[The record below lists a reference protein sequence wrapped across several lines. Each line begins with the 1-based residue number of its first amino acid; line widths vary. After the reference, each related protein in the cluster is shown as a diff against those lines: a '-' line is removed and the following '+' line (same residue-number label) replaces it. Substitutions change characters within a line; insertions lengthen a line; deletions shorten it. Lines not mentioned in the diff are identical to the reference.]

1 MTPPDGPR
9 NTLILASAGSGKTY
23 QLTNRYLKLLA
34 LGVDPARIIALTFT
48 RKAAGEFFTS
58 LLEKMA
64 RCCREPAFA
73 ANTAAQI
80 GLAGWGPANFL
91 PLLRRFVA
99 NMHRLTLG
107 TLDSF
112 LLAVVRSFPFELG
125 LGGEFEILD
134 DHLIRAEK
142 ERVYRTILGGGALDL
157 DAGKEFLASFRQAT
171 QGLEESGLMRCL
183 ERFIDRQHAI
193 YLDAPDHLL
202 WGNPA
207 AIWPDG
213 NGWVD
218 AVDPVEPL
226 LDPLLECITTP
237 PWTASQRKRW
247 ENFAAAA
254 RQHVPG
260 APLPSPLTYILERLL
275 DVWSDVER
283 GQAELNLQ
291 GGRRA
296 LDCEAC
302 DILCNVVSRI
312 MGAEYRLHLV
322 RTQGIWKVLHK
333 YEANYGRIVRQRGK
347 LIFADL
353 EGILSGAFPGA
364 ARPGLTQCEAESAR
378 LRIDYRLDGGFDHWL
393 LDEFQDTNFLQWRS
407 IRNLI
412 DEVVQD
418 PSRSRSLFVVGD
430 AKQAIYGWRGG
441 DSRLFSE
448 IAQRYASEDPAAL
461 ERITL
466 AKSYRSQLPVL
477 EAVNRVFGDP
487 ATLRQVAPHSSVD
500 RWEWQE
506 HRSALSAAPGFS
518 CLLHPLPADERAK
531 ADQTDCFRV
540 ALGILKTV
548 RPVERG
554 LSCAVLVQRNK
565 AGHEFV
571 DYVRQHSDIPIL
583 CESDVSIGSDNPLT
597 SGLLALLRAAA
608 HPSDGLALE
617 HVRMT
622 PLGSLF
628 GADRSGGLEGLT
640 KLVLRPV
647 QSWGFEPFLRRA
659 VEALETSLGSLDDF
673 SRRRAGEFFQAARL
687 FDQTG
692 NRSMDAF
699 LEFAGSYQV
708 RDIPAA
714 GTVQVLTIHKA
725 KGLGFDLVLLP
736 DLDGNKLTEIK
747 PETAVRRRPDR
758 SVQWVCDLPPRALAD
773 RDPEFHSH
781 HEERAAELAYEALC
795 KLYVAMTRA
804 RSGLYLIA
812 APSSDTSRNYRWL
825 LDHSLGSG
833 PLPET
838 DALGI
843 AGDSGAAVVF
853 ANGQPDWFRT
863 GAPPTVRPDLPPTTP
878 AVSAGPA
885 PVRLFRRTPSEEP
898 DSRPS
903 GAQLFDPEIM
913 RAREFGA
920 AVHTVF
926 EQIEWLAPG
935 ERWDGSSLANSVL
948 AAVPPEGVEQVVR
961 CLARPEIHALFERR
975 NQGAAA
981 WREKRFEVVLAD
993 TWLSGAFDRVNL
1005 LRDEDGSLSEVVVID
1020 FKTDR
1025 CHNGELELLAGRH
1038 RQQMDLYRRAAGRL
1052 TGMPLEKVRGL
1063 LIFTTITACIDTQA
1077 VSPID

>member
-48 RKAAGEFFTS
+48 RKAAGEFFAS
-58 LLEKMA
+58 LLEKLA
-64 RCCREPAFA
+64 RCCRDPAFA
-73 ANTAAQI
+73 ASAAAQI
-80 GLAGWGPANFL
+80 GLDDWGPADFL

-99 NMHRLTLG
+99 NMHRLALG

-112 LLAVVRSFPFELG
+112 LLSVVRSFPFELG

-134 DHLIRAEK
+134 EHLIRLEK
-142 ERVYRTILGGGALDL
+142 ERVYRTILGGDGLDL
-157 DAGKEFLASFRQAT
+157 DADREFVASFRQAT
-171 QGLEESGLMRCL
+171 QGHEESGLMRRL

-193 YLDAPDHLL
+193 YLEAPDRLL

-207 AIWPDG
+207 AIWPEG
-213 NGWVD
+213 HPWVEAWD
-218 AVDPVEPL
+218 SV
-226 LDPLLECITTP
+226 DPLLEPLLQCITTP

-247 ENFAAAA
+247 EEFASAA
-254 RQHVPG
+254 REHVPG
-260 APLPSPLTYILERLL
+260 APMPNALKYLL
-275 DVWSDVER
+275 DKVLVAWSEIESGR
-283 GQAELNLQ
+283 AELNLQ
-291 GGRRA
+291 GGRRI
-296 LDCEAC
+296 LNGEAC
-302 DILCNVVSRI
+302 DLLRGVVSRI

-322 RTQGIWKVLHK
+322 RTQGVWKVLHE
-333 YEANYGRIVRQRGK
+333 YEANYARLVRERGK

-364 ARPGLTQCEAESAR
+364 ARPGLTQFEADSAR

-393 LDEFQDTNFLQWRS
+393 LDEFQDTSFLQWRA
-407 IRNLI
+407 IRNLV
-412 DEVVQD
+412 DEAVQD
-418 PSRSRSLFVVGD
+418 PSCRRSLFVVGD

-448 IAQRYASEDPAAL
+448 IAQRYAADDAAAL

-466 AKSYRSQLPVL
+466 AESYRSQLPVL
-477 EAVNRVFGDP
+477 EAVNRVFRDP
-487 ATLRQVAPHSSVD
+487 AMLNEVAPRSSVD

-518 CLLHPLPADERAK
+518 CLLHPDPAEGRAK

-540 ALGILKTV
+540 ALAVLETI

-554 LSCAVLVQRNK
+554 LSCAVLVQRND

-583 CESDVSIGSDNPLT
+583 CESDVSIGSDNPVT
-597 SGLLALLRAAA
+597 SALLALLRAAA

-628 GADRSGGLEGLT
+628 VADQPGELT
-640 KLVLRPV
+640 NRVLRPV
-647 QSWGFEPFLRRA
+647 QLWGFEPFLRSA
-659 VEALETSLGSLDDF
+659 IDALQTRSGTPLDDF
-673 SRRRAGEFFQAARL
+673 SLRRAGELFQAARL

-692 NRSMDAF
+692 NRSMDTF

-708 RDIPAA
+708 RDLPAA

-773 RDPEFHSH
+773 ADAEFHSH
-781 HEERAAELAYEALC
+781 LEERASEVAYEALC

-812 APSSDTSRNYRWL
+812 APSSTTSRNYRWL
-825 LDHSLGSG
+825 LDHTLGPG
-833 PLPET
+833 PLPEM
-838 DALGI
+838 DSSGI
-843 AGDSGAAVVF
+843 AGNAGAAVVF
-853 ANGQPDWFRT
+853 ASGQADWFQFAT
-863 GAPPTVRPDLPPTTP
+863 PPTSAPEPPPPPP
-878 AVSAGPA
+878 AVAEGPPPA
-885 PVRLFRRTPSEEP
+885 RLFRRTPSAEP
-898 DSRPS
+898 ASTLS
-903 GAQLFDPEIM
+903 GAQLFDLEIL
-913 RAREFGA
+913 RARELGA
-920 AVHTVF
+920 AVHTLF
-926 EQIEWLAPG
+926 EAIEWLAPG
-935 ERWDGSSLANSVL
+935 GAWDRAALPESLIAS
-948 AAVPPEGVEQVVR
+948 APPEAIEQVAR
-961 CLARPEIHALFERR
+961 CLAHPEIRGLFERR
-975 NQGAAA
+975 NNTAVA

-993 TWLSGAFDRVNL
+993 TWISGAFDRVNL
-1005 LRDEDGSLSEVVVID
+1005 LRDPDGALREVVVID
-1020 FKTDR
+1020 FKTDH
-1025 CHNGELELLAGRH
+1025 CPDGDLDMLAGRH
-1038 RQQMDLYRRAAGRL
+1038 RRQMDLYRRAAGQL
-1052 TGMPLEKVRGL
+1052 TRMPLEKVRGVL
-1063 LIFTTITACIDTQA
+1063 VFTAMTACID
-1077 VSPID
+1077 VLL